1 MSKNAKNQ
9 LIELLQHLGCNESCA
24 DFKRESISPNGLHRS
39 TVVIIFPDG
48 RRVCG
53 TGVGQRSSDADI
65 AAAQVALDLL
75 HSNHPYLL
83 VNWEKIYLQAQA
95 GDALIKL
102 SVYLSPE
109 LKNVFEKSQFLQSFE
124 SDSNLA
130 SVFDL
135 WKSQGD
141 PDLAMWGTN
150 LGEKR
155 KATLVEALLWKR
167 FGKQVITDGAKKQLQ
182 SLLETLHTE
191 QL

>member
-1 MSKNAKNQ
+1 MSKNTKNQ
-9 LIELLQHLGCNESCA
+9 LFELLRNLGCNESCA
-24 DFKRESISPNGLHRS
+24 DFKCEPLTINGPHRS
-39 TVVIIFPDG
+39 TVVVIFPDE

-75 HSNHPYLL
+75 HSNHQYL
-83 VNWEKIYLQAQA
+83 VVDWEKIYLEAQA

-109 LKNVFEKSQFLQSFE
+109 LENASEKSKFLQSFE

-155 KATLVEALLWKR
+155 KATLVEALLWQR
-167 FGKQVITDGAKKQLQ
+167 FGTQVIRDGAKKQLQ
-182 SLLETLHTE
+182 SLLKTLRTK
-191 QL
+191 